1 MAGFAP
7 RLALGVAVAAAGA
20 AVSSA
25 QGTPGATDWPSTNYA
40 QSANRYSPLDQIAA
54 QNVATLQKAWSI
66 HLKPA
71 GYTGR
76 LREQEAIPVVI
87 GNTMYLASP
96 YGAVIA
102 LDATTGTEKWKF
114 QPPNNDLPSKRGLAY
129 WAGGD
134 GL

>member
-1 MAGFAP
+1 MPGSKKMARFVS
-7 RLALGVAVAAAGA
+7 RLALGAAFAVACAALI
-20 AVSSA
+20 SA
-25 QGTPGATDWPSTNYA
+25 QGTSSATGWPSANFSNT
-40 QSANRYSPLDQIAA
+40 ANRYSPLDQITA

-102 LDATTGTEKWKF
+102 LD
-114 QPPNNDLPSKRGLAY
+114 
-129 WAGGD
+129 
-134 GL
+134 